1 MAKQDEE
8 RDDENEDPEQIV
20 EKYRKRKRGNEEIE
34 IGEQK
39 ASNWVSDMAYISWRD
54 KLQHRDFIGE
64 RGFNKWISPFQ
75 ELIESKGWHLFWEHK
90 APGFIDVVK

>member
-1 MAKQDEE
+1 MAKQAEE

-20 EKYRKRKRGNEEIE
+20 EKYQKRKTGNEEIE

-39 ASNWVSDMAYISWRD
+39 ASNWVSDMVYISWRD
-54 KLQHRDFIGE
+54 K
-64 RGFNKWISPFQ
+64 GFNKWISPFQ
-75 ELIESKGWHLFWEHK
+75 ELIESKGWHLFWDHK